1 MNVTSERPIRKFN
14 PGLLQSDA
22 EVNEQFVVRN
32 RELNTILEILQG
44 NLKSPSCQHI
54 LIAGSRGQ
62 GKSMLLAR
70 VSAALRTDAGLAS
83 RFLPIRFTEENHE
96 ISHIADF
103 WLETLFHLEKACA
116 TVDVSLARQLAGT
129 REDLAG
135 RWREPALGEL
145 AQAAALEAADR
156 LDKKLVLMVENFQ
169 TLCRSGDEDFGW
181 KLRGV
186 LQSEPQIVLIAS
198 ATTRF
203 RGLDDAQQPFFE
215 LFRIIDLEPLDR
227 ADCGRLWRSASG
239 ASASAREIRP
249 LQILTGG
256 NPRLLVMVA
265 GFARH
270 RSVRQLIEELVT
282 IIDECSEYFRG
293 HLETLAN
300 QERRVYLAVLDLWNP
315 VGIGEIAARAR
326 MDIRIVSTLLGRL
339 VDRGAVMTEGA
350 IRKRKYSPSERLYSI
365 YYKLRR
371 ERNEAIV
378 VRSLIRFISVFY
390 TEVELIKFCGNLLID
405 SEKME
410 AVNEEIRNIMNES
423 KRLKKAVYKSL
434 ESKVSGMEPWLV
446 ELAEK
451 LNKER
456 ISGGV
461 IDADFYRHLRSED
474 VHGFDKWIANCDE
487 LIKRL
492 GDWDVIHELI
502 ASLLS
507 LTAYIEARMGNYQA
521 VIKRSNDLIDRF
533 PSNDNPAVLTSLA
546 RGYILKAEAHEQ
558 LDELETAIQTYECAA
573 ARFRARDN
581 QRSATF
587 RASAI
592 AQRAIVRLRL
602 GYQEDAFRLLDD
614 AISHLRELHAPE
626 SEVAFNAILWVRI
639 ALLNEKNTDI
649 SESDSTKILLY
660 CDEFEQTIEFI
671 AADKKPEM
679 MWRSKWSRLMP
690 LLVLGKRQE
699 ALDTLCSA
707 YEIFAPNNETML
719 RELLWLVP
727 NLISHGLLEREL
739 LGILEGD
746 TEKSDALAPLIVAL
760 RRRAGE
766 AVHVAVEVLEVA
778 KDIGSKIDGSRSE
791 RASSRE
797 SL

>member
-22 EVNEQFVVRN
+22 EICEQFVVRN
-32 RELNTILEILQG
+32 RELNTILEILKG
-44 NLKSPSCQHI
+44 NLGSPSCQHV

-83 RFLPIRFTEENHE
+83 YFLPIRFMEENHE

-116 TVDVSLARQLAGT
+116 TFDVSFARQLAGT
-129 REDLAG
+129 RDDLAG
-135 RWREPALGEL
+135 RWREAALDEL
-145 AQAAALEAADR
+145 AQAAVLEAADR
-156 LDKKLVLMVENFQ
+156 LDRKLVLMVENFQ
-169 TLCRSGDEDFGW
+169 TLFRSGDEDFGW
-181 KLRGV
+181 KLRGI

-215 LFRIIDLEPLDR
+215 MFRIVDLEPLDC
-227 ADCGRLWRSASG
+227 ADCGRLWRVASGDSASD
-239 ASASAREIRP
+239 REIRP

-265 GFARH
+265 GFTRH
-270 RSVRQLIEELVT
+270 RSVRQLIEELVAV
-282 IIDECSEYFRG
+282 IDECSEYFRS
-293 HLETLAN
+293 HLEMLAN
-300 QERRVYLAVLDLWNP
+300 QERRVYLAILDLWNP
-315 VGIGEIAARAR
+315 VGVAEIAARAR
-326 MDIRIVSTLLGRL
+326 MDIRIVSTLIGRL
-339 VDRGAVMTEGA
+339 VDRGAVIAEGA

-371 ERNEAIV
+371 GRNEAIV
-378 VRSLIRFISVFY
+378 VRSFIRFISVFY
-390 TEVELIKFCGNLLID
+390 TEIELIKFCGNLLID

-410 AVNEEIRNIMNES
+410 AINEEIRNVMNES
-423 KRLKKAVYKSL
+423 KRLKTAVYKSL
-434 ESKVSGMEPWLV
+434 QSKVSGMEIWLI
-446 ELAEK
+446 ELSDE

-456 ISGGV
+456 ISDGDDV
-461 IDADFYRHLRSED
+461 EVYRHLRSID
-474 VHGFDKWIANCDE
+474 VHKFDKWIANCDE

-492 GDWDVIHELI
+492 GDWDVIRELI
-502 ASLLS
+502 ANLLS
-507 LTAYIEARMGNYQA
+507 LTAYVEARMGNYQA
-521 VIKRSNDLIDRF
+521 AIRRSDDLIKRF
-533 PSNDNPAVLTSLA
+533 PSNDDPEVLTSLA
-546 RGYILKAEAHEQ
+546 RVYILKAEAHEQ
-558 LDELETAIQTYECAA
+558 LDDLETAIQTYECAA
-573 ARFRARDN
+573 ARFRARDG
-581 QRSATF
+581 QRSETF

-602 GYQEDAFRLLDD
+602 GYQADAFRLLDD
-614 AISHLRELHAPE
+614 AINLLRGLHAPE
-626 SEVAFNAILWVRI
+626 SKVAFNAILWVKI
-639 ALLNEKNTDI
+639 GLLNEKNADI
-649 SESDSTKILLY
+649 SEDNAAEILLY
-660 CDEFEQTIEFI
+660 CDEFEQTIESI
-671 AADKKPEM
+671 AADQKAEIR
-679 MWRSKWSRLMP
+679 WRAKWSRLMP
-690 LLVLGKRQE
+690 LLALGKRHE

-707 YEIFAPNNETML
+707 YEIFDPNNETML
-719 RELLWLVP
+719 GELLWLVP
-727 NLISHGLLEREL
+727 NLISHGLSEREL
-739 LGILEGD
+739 LGILEVE

-778 KDIGSKIDGSRSE
+778 KDIGSRIDGSRSG

-797 SL
+797 SR